1 MGYPDKSRI
10 LKVLANIEK
19 GKIKPTSIINKDSS
33 PMDIM
38 KFNIC
43 QKIIKFKRIHE
54 YTNKDLSEIVDVGPA
69 VISRVLHCQI
79 DKFKIDSLLG
89 YYFSL
94 VISSNDK
101 KLMKKFNKELAE
113 FLMDDAA

>member
-1 MGYPDKSRI
+1 MSYPDKKRI

-19 GKIKPTSIINKDSS
+19 GKVKPTSIINKDSS
-33 PMDIM
+33 PMDKM

-43 QKIIKFKRIHE
+43 QKIIKFKRMNN
-54 YTNKDLSEIVDVGPA
+54 YTNKELSEIVNVGPA

-89 YYFSL
+89 YYFCL
-94 VISSNDK
+94 VMSSNDK

-113 FLMDDAA
+113 FLVDDAA

>member
-1 MGYPDKSRI
+1 MGYPDKNRI
-10 LKVLANIEK
+10 LKVLESIEK
-19 GKIKPTSIINKDSS
+19 GKVKPTSIINKDSS
-33 PMDIM
+33 PMDKM

-43 QKIIKFKRIHE
+43 QNIIKFKRLNS
-54 YTNKDLSEIVDVGPA
+54 YTNIELSEIIDVGPA

-101 KLMKKFNKELAE
+101 KLMKRFNEELAG
-113 FLMDDAA
+113 FLSGDAA